1 MVVYSDHVHGVDQMN
16 ERLYRLNKLFIIAD
30 MIIAALGV
38 CVFAYSALHFGKW
51 WIALFALLPL
61 ILYMNHGIVLD
72 REIVDANVEKGGE

>member
-1 MVVYSDHVHGVDQMN
+1 MN

-51 WIALFALLPL
+51 WITLFALLPL

-72 REIVDANVEKGGE
+72 REIVDADVEKGGE